1 MPWTEADLRI
11 FAAGLAI
18 GGEWNSRMP
27 GESMFDIPINDP
39 VTVNSIFASDISAGI
54 HYGCIVSE
62 IAEE

>member
-18 GGEWNSRMP
+18 GGEWNGRMP
-27 GESMFDIPINDP
+27 GGNMFETPIHDA
-39 VTVNSIFASDISAGI
+39 VTVNSIFASDISTGI
-54 HYGCIVSE
+54 DYGCIVSE